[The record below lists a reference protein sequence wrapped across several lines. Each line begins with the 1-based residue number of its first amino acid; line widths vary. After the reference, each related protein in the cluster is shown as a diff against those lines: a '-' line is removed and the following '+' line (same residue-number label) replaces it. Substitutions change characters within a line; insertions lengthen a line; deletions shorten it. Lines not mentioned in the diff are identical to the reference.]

1 MGRKVAIVGAKM
13 TKFGNLI
20 DKTLMDLLV
29 EPSESLI
36 EEFKVERSNIT
47 SVYVSNLLGEISSRQ
62 TAVATALAD
71 YIGLKNVAAERIENG
86 PASGA
91 SALRYAFMEISR

>member
-1 MGRKVAIVGAKM
+1 MGRKVAIIGAKM

-36 EEFKVERSNIT
+36 EEFKVERSSIH
-47 SVYVSNLLGEISSRQ
+47 LFML
-62 TAVATALAD
+62 AT
-71 YIGLKNVAAERIENG
+71 Y
-86 PASGA
+86 
-91 SALRYAFMEISR
+91 